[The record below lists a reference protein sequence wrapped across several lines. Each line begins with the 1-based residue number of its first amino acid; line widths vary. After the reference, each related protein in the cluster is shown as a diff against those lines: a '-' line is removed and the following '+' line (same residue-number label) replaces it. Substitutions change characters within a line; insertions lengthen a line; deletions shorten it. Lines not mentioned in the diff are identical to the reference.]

1 MVFIMI
7 FSSLDLAPE
16 IQQAVDE
23 CGYNE
28 MTAIQQ
34 QAIIPARRGKD
45 ILANAQT
52 GTGKTAAFAL
62 PVLQQLHDQPKPT
75 LAGSPR
81 ALILAPTRELAEQLT
96 ETIKRYAQFLPLS
109 ITALFGGVKISAQEK
124 KLRAGTDIVIA
135 TPGRLLEHM
144 EQGNIKLSSVKFVV
158 LDEADRMLDMGFI
171 ADVQSI
177 LEKTPKKR
185 QTLMFSATISQAVK
199 ALANKL
205 LHNHQLISVARQNAI
220 ADTVEHVAY
229 PVGEHQ
235 KAELFVDLLEQHNWF
250 KVLVFTSTKAQAD
263 ELMAK
268 LKPKKIKAALCHG
281 DKSQGARRR
290 AVADFKAD
298 KIQVLVATEVA
309 ARGLDI
315 QGLEHVVN
323 FNLPYLAEDYV
334 HRIGRT
340 GRAGSKGQAI
350 SFVSREEE
358 RTLNNIERLIG
369 EPIKRI
375 KVPGYSVGSRETIL
389 NNLSERNRPAKSNKA
404 SQTKIEHNKV
414 TRKKKSRK
422 TSR

>member
-185 QTLMFSATISQAVK
+185 QTLMFSATIS
-199 ALANKL
+199 
-205 LHNHQLISVARQNAI
+205 
-220 ADTVEHVAY
+220 
-229 PVGEHQ
+229 P
-235 KAELFVDLLEQHNWF
+235 
-250 KVLVFTSTKAQAD
+250 
-263 ELMAK
+263 
-268 LKPKKIKAALCHG
+268 C
-281 DKSQGARRR
+281 RR
-290 AVADFKAD
+290 ASKS
-298 KIQVLVATEVA
+298 
-309 ARGLDI
+309 
-315 QGLEHVVN
+315 
-323 FNLPYLAEDYV
+323 
-334 HRIGRT
+334 RI
-340 GRAGSKGQAI
+340 I
-350 SFVSREEE
+350 C
-358 RTLNNIERLIG
+358 
-369 EPIKRI
+369 
-375 KVPGYSVGSRETIL
+375 
-389 NNLSERNRPAKSNKA
+389 RPARAAQLVQGTGIYQHQGSG
-404 SQTKIEHNKV
+404 
-414 TRKKKSRK
+414 R
-422 TSR
+422 